1 MNINAYTTI
10 VRIRSMNMKIDWSE
24 PYKRDSSQ
32 SIGTGFFIDDKGFIL
47 TCSHVVEHAVKLL
60 ITIPSNGNQEFE
72 TEVVCIH
79 PELDIALLKTNFKNK
94 DFLKLGDSDTIQNG
108 QDVIALGY
116 PLGQTK
122 IKFTKG
128 IVSGLQNSMI
138 QTDTPLNPGNSG
150 GPLLNNQGE
159 VIGINTSAIV
169 TAENVG
175 YATPIY
181 FYKQLQKEFHKKSIL
196 YLPKMGIILENTT
209 DTTKDFFDLN
219 SKCDSGVYIKKVF
232 KKDTNSKSKLEEK
245 DIICQF
251 DQYKLDNK
259 GESTVSWS
267 KENVPLRHL
276 IKRFKPGQK
285 VDITFWNH
293 KTNKYFTEAFKLK
306 GTNDIFKIRNYYPL
320 YEKVEYEIFAGCI
333 FMNLTNNH
341 LENYEG
347 KVSNDILSFVKRE
360 KQKEDVL
367 IITHIFPSSYTG
379 KELIFSPNSVISKVN
394 NKKVSNLDNLAKAF
408 RSTIKKGNKEYITIE
423 LSNNS
428 LMIYDLEKLLMEEI
442 ASSKMYNYEVTPIG
456 QYFIK
461 KYLSKSKNKNL
472 ILKSKK

>member
-1 MNINAYTTI
+1 MKINAYTTI
-10 VRIRSMNMKIDWSE
+10 VRIRSMNINIDWEE
-24 PYKRDSSQ
+24 PYKKDSSQ
-32 SIGTGFFIDDKGFIL
+32 SIGTGFFINNKGYLL

-60 ITIPSNGNQEFE
+60 ITIPSEGNEEYE
-72 TEVVCIH
+72 TKIMCIH
-79 PELDIALLKTNFKNK
+79 PELDIALLKTDFKNK
-94 DFLKLGDSDTIQNG
+94 DFLKLGNSDTIENG
-108 QDVIALGY
+108 QDVTALGY

-128 IVSGLQNSMI
+128 IISGLQNSMI

-150 GPLLNNQGE
+150 GPLLNSRSE

-169 TAENVG
+169 SAENVG

-181 FYKQLQKEFHKKSIL
+181 FYLQLQKEFQKESIL

-209 DTTKDFFDLN
+209 GTTKDFFGLN
-219 SKCDSGVYIKKVF
+219 SKCNSGVYIKKIL
-232 KKDTNSKSKLEEK
+232 KKNNAKSNLQEK
-245 DIICQF
+245 DILCQI

-259 GESTVSWS
+259 GESHVSWS
-267 KENVPLRHL
+267 KESVSLRHL
-276 IKRFKPGQK
+276 IKRFKPNQK
-285 VDITFWNH
+285 INITFWSH
-293 KTNKYFTEAFKLK
+293 KTNKYVTEPYELK

-341 LENYEG
+341 LDNYEG
-347 KVSNDILSFVKRE
+347 SVSNDILGFVKKE

-379 KELIFSPNSVISKVN
+379 KELIFRSNSVISKVN

-408 RSTIKKGNKEYITIE
+408 RSTIKKGGKEYITIE

-428 LMIYDLEKLLMEEI
+428 LMIYDLEKLLEEEI
-442 ASSKMYNYEVTPIG
+442 ASSKMYNYQITPIG

-461 KYLSKSKNKNL
+461 KYLSK
-472 ILKSKK
+472 IKKK